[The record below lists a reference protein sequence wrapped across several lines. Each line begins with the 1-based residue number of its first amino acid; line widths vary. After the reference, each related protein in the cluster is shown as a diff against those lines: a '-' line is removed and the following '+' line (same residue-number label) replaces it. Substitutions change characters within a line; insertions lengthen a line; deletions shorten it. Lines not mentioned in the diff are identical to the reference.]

1 MSEVDILG
9 IDLGTTNSA
18 IAIWEPDTGQARVL
32 SNSEGD
38 RLTPSVVMFDTQT
51 NQPIVGKSALG
62 FITTHPNQVIY
73 SVKRFMGCTFR
84 DERVRIDQ
92 TQVTYTIVEMQQSK
106 VAVRVGEEIFTP
118 PQISAE
124 VLRKLKKDAEAT
136 LGKTISQAVITV
148 PAYFSESQ
156 RQATKEAGE
165 LAGLRVRR
173 IINEPTAAALA
184 FGLGTEPQTVAVYDL
199 GGGTFDIS
207 ILRIE
212 HGLFR
217 VKATSGDT
225 HLGGDDLDL
234 AIMSWMKKAFQQ
246 QHGVDLPIAEDNS
259 LRSQFRKTAEIAKIA
274 LTQATEYQISI
285 PNLFAVE
292 KQYLG
297 LEATLTRIELEKLVQ
312 PFINRTLDI
321 CDATLKEAKLQAKDI
336 DQVLLVGGQ
345 TRLPA
350 IKEALRD
357 RYGWTINDSVNP
369 DEAVARGAAVQGA
382 RLCGYLREEVK
393 LWDIT
398 PLSLGIELANSK
410 MDAIIRANE
419 PIPVTKW
426 RKGSQAFTTQR
437 DGQESIR
444 FRIYQG
450 ERPIAGDNEFIG
462 EVVLNLATTRPAG
475 EVRVN
480 CMFKVDHDGI
490 LHVLAEDIT
499 TDGQP
504 VEKTFDRFYRL
515 TQQEV
520 DQKLE
525 EAKVHENEDAVT
537 NRIFQLEEEIIRLQ
551 RVINQDKTSD
561 NLLLETLENLKA
573 AINSRDVNQAEELL
587 TELKSKIIN

>member
-1 MSEVDILG
+1 
-9 IDLGTTNSA
+9 
-18 IAIWEPDTGQARVL
+18 
-32 SNSEGD
+32 
-38 RLTPSVVMFDTQT
+38 
-51 NQPIVGKSALG
+51 
-62 FITTHPNQVIY
+62 
-73 SVKRFMGCTFR
+73 
-84 DERVRIDQ
+84 
-92 TQVTYTIVEMQQSK
+92 
-106 VAVRVGEEIFTP
+106 
-118 PQISAE
+118 
-124 VLRKLKKDAEAT
+124 
-136 LGKTISQAVITV
+136 
-148 PAYFSESQ
+148 
-156 RQATKEAGE
+156 
-165 LAGLRVRR
+165 LAWV
-173 IINEPTAAALA
+173 
-184 FGLGTEPQTVAVYDL
+184 
-199 GGGTFDIS
+199 
-207 ILRIE
+207 
-212 HGLFR
+212 
-217 VKATSGDT
+217 
-225 HLGGDDLDL
+225 
-234 AIMSWMKKAFQQ
+234 
-246 QHGVDLPIAEDNS
+246 
-259 LRSQFRKTAEIAKIA
+259 
-274 LTQATEYQISI
+274 
-285 PNLFAVE
+285 
-292 KQYLG
+292 
-297 LEATLTRIELEKLVQ
+297 
-312 PFINRTLDI
+312 
-321 CDATLKEAKLQAKDI
+321 
-336 DQVLLVGGQ
+336 Q

-410 MDAIIRANE
+410 MDAIICANE

-490 LHVLAEDIT
+490 LHVLAEDIS

-520 DQKLE
+520 DQKLQ

-587 TELKSKIIN
+587 TELKIYIRPSEEPRQIENIPEQNMGDPRSLRDFIVWGIENYPAENYAVILWNHGTGWKEDDIYAFARSRGVEIQASQDEVRSLTRNNRRLSRAFFLSSITEVLQLDDEDSRAIAFDDSSLDFLDNAKLQQAFQEAEAITGKKVSLIGMDACLMGMVEVAYQLRSNTSPISPAV

>member
-38 RLTPSVVMFDTQT
+38 RLTPSVVMFDSQT

-62 FITTHPNQVIY
+62 FITTHPSQVIY

-92 TQVTYTIVEMQQSK
+92 TQVTYTIAEMQQSK

-234 AIMSWMKKAFQQ
+234 AIMSWMKKAFKQ
-246 QHGVDLPIAEDNS
+246 QHDVDLPIAEDNS

-285 PNLFAVE
+285 PNLFTVE

-297 LEATLTRIELEKLVQ
+297 LKAILTRTELEKLVQ

-410 MDAIIRANE
+410 MDAIICANE

-537 NRIFQLEEEIIRLQ
+537 NRIFQLEEEITRLQ

>member
-1 MSEVDILG
+1 
-9 IDLGTTNSA
+9 
-18 IAIWEPDTGQARVL
+18 
-32 SNSEGD
+32 
-38 RLTPSVVMFDTQT
+38 MFDPQT
-51 NQPIVGKSALG
+51 TQPIVGKSALG
-62 FITTHPNQVIY
+62 FITTHPSQVIY

-92 TQVTYTIVEMQQSK
+92 TQVTYTIAEMQQSK
-106 VAVRVGEEIFTP
+106 VAVHVGEEIFTP
-118 PQISAE
+118 PQISAQI
-124 VLRKLKKDAEAT
+124 LRKVKEDAEAA
-136 LGKTISQAVITV
+136 LGKKISQAVITV

-165 LAGLRVRR
+165 LAGLRIPR

-212 HGLFR
+212 KGLFR

-225 HLGGDDLDL
+225 HLGGDDFDL
-234 AIMSWMKKAFQQ
+234 AVVGWLKAAFQQ
-246 QHGVDLPIAEDNS
+246 QHGVDLPVEEDNS
-259 LRSQFRKTAEIAKIA
+259 VRTDLSACARSQLRKAAEIAKIA
-274 LTQATEYQISI
+274 LTQATEYQINI
-285 PNLFAVE
+285 PNLFTVE
-292 KQYLG
+292 TQCLG
-297 LEATLTRIELEKLVQ
+297 LEATLTRTELEKLVQ

-321 CDATLKEAKLQAKDI
+321 CDVTLKEARLQATDI

-357 RYGWTINDSVNP
+357 RYGWKINDSVNP
-369 DEAVARGAAVQGA
+369 DEAVARGAAVLGA
-382 RLCGYLREEVK
+382 RLCGYLRDEVK

-537 NRIFQLEEEIIRLQ
+537 NQIFQLEEEIIRLQ

-561 NLLLETLENLKA
+561 NLLLVNLQA
-573 AINSRDVNQAEELL
+573 AINNRDINQAEELL
-587 TELKSKIIN
+587 AELKSKIIN

>member
-1 MSEVDILG
+1 MSEVDVLG

-62 FITTHPNQVIY
+62 FITTHPSQVIY

-92 TQVTYTIVEMQQSK
+92 TQVTYTIAEMQQSK

-124 VLRKLKKDAEAT
+124 VLRKLKEDAEAT

-184 FGLGTEPQTVAVYDL
+184 FGLGTEPQIVAVYDL

-234 AIMSWMKKAFQQ
+234 AIMSWMKKAFKQ
-246 QHGVDLPIAEDNS
+246 QHGVDLPVAEDNS

-321 CDATLKEAKLQAKDI
+321 CDAILKEAKLQAKDI

-450 ERPIAGDNEFIG
+450 ERPVAGDNEFIG

-520 DQKLE
+520 DQKLQ

>member
-38 RLTPSVVMFDTQT
+38 RLTPSVVMFDSQT

-62 FITTHPNQVIY
+62 FITTHPSQVIY

-92 TQVTYTIVEMQQSK
+92 TQVTYTIAEVQQSK
-106 VAVRVGEEIFTP
+106 VAVCVGEEIFTP

-124 VLRKLKKDAEAT
+124 ILRKLKEDAEAT

-234 AIMSWMKKAFQQ
+234 AIMSWMKKAFKQQ
-246 QHGVDLPIAEDNS
+246 YGVDLPIAEDNS

-312 PFINRTLDI
+312 PFINRTLHI

-350 IKEALRD
+350 IKKALRD

-537 NRIFQLEEEIIRLQ
+537 NRIFQLEEEVIRLQ

-587 TELKSKIIN
+587 AELKSKIIN

>member
-9 IDLGTTNSA
+9 IDLGTTNSV

-38 RLTPSVVMFDTQT
+38 RLTPSVVMFDSQT

-62 FITTHPNQVIY
+62 FITSHPNQVIY

-92 TQVTYTIVEMQQSK
+92 TQVTYTIAEMQQSK
-106 VAVRVGEEIFTP
+106 VAVRIGEEIFTP

-124 VLRKLKKDAEAT
+124 VLRKLKEDAEAT

-148 PAYFSESQ
+148 PAYFSESA

-184 FGLGTEPQTVAVYDL
+184 FSLGTEPQTVAVYDL

-234 AIMSWMKKAFQQ
+234 AIMSWMKKAFKQ
-246 QHGVDLPIAEDNS
+246 QHDVDLSIAEDNS

-285 PNLFAVE
+285 PNLFAIE

-297 LEATLTRIELEKLVQ
+297 LEATLTRTELKKLVQ

-419 PIPVTKW
+419 PIPVIKW

-537 NRIFQLEEEIIRLQ
+537 NRIFQLEEEVIRLQ

>member
-1 MSEVDILG
+1 VSEVDILG

-38 RLTPSVVMFDTQT
+38 RLTPSVVMFDTET

-62 FITTHPNQVIY
+62 FITIHPSQVIY

-92 TQVTYTIVEMQQSK
+92 TQVTYTIAEMQQSK

-212 HGLFR
+212 NGLFR

-234 AIMSWMKKAFQQ
+234 AIMSWMKKAFKQ

-357 RYGWTINDSVNP
+357 RYGWKINDSVNP

-398 PLSLGIELANSK
+398 PLSLGSELANSK
-410 MDAIIRANE
+410 MDAIICANE

-561 NLLLETLENLKA
+561 NLLLETLDNLKA

>member
-92 TQVTYTIVEMQQSK
+92 TQVTYTIAEVQQSK
-106 VAVRVGEEIFTP
+106 VAVYVGEEFFTP
-118 PQISAE
+118 PQISAQ
-124 VLRKLKKDAEAT
+124 VLRKLKEDAEAT
-136 LGKTISQAVITV
+136 LGKIISQAVITV

-234 AIMSWMKKAFQQ
+234 AIMSWMKKAFKQR
-246 QHGVDLPIAEDNS
+246 HGVDLPIAKDNS

-321 CDATLKEAKLQAKDI
+321 CDATLKEAKLQATDI
-336 DQVLLVGGQ
+336 DQVLF
-345 TRLPA
+345 
-350 IKEALRD
+350 
-357 RYGWTINDSVNP
+357 WTLDKKKFV
-369 DEAVARGAAVQGA
+369 
-382 RLCGYLREEVK
+382 RE
-393 LWDIT
+393 
-398 PLSLGIELANSK
+398 SHS
-410 MDAIIRANE
+410 R
-419 PIPVTKW
+419 TK
-426 RKGSQAFTTQR
+426 
-437 DGQESIR
+437 
-444 FRIYQG
+444 
-450 ERPIAGDNEFIG
+450 N
-462 EVVLNLATTRPAG
+462 
-475 EVRVN
+475 
-480 CMFKVDHDGI
+480 
-490 LHVLAEDIT
+490 
-499 TDGQP
+499 
-504 VEKTFDRFYRL
+504 
-515 TQQEV
+515 
-520 DQKLE
+520 
-525 EAKVHENEDAVT
+525 
-537 NRIFQLEEEIIRLQ
+537 
-551 RVINQDKTSD
+551 
-561 NLLLETLENLKA
+561 
-573 AINSRDVNQAEELL
+573 
-587 TELKSKIIN
+587 

>member
-1 MSEVDILG
+1 VSEVDILG

-62 FITTHPNQVIY
+62 FITTHPSQVIY

-92 TQVTYTIVEMQQSK
+92 TQVTYTIAEMQQSK
-106 VAVRVGEEIFTP
+106 VAVCVGEEIFTP

-124 VLRKLKKDAEAT
+124 VLRKLKEDAEAT

-234 AIMSWMKKAFQQ
+234 AIMSWMKKAFKQ
-246 QHGVDLPIAEDNS
+246 QHDVDLPIAEDNS

-297 LEATLTRIELEKLVQ
+297 LEATLTRTELEKLVQ
-312 PFINRTLDI
+312 PFINRTLEI

-398 PLSLGIELANSK
+398 PLSLGIELANGK
-410 MDAIIRANE
+410 MDAIICANE

-537 NRIFQLEEEIIRLQ
+537 NRIFQLEEEVIRLQ

>member
-38 RLTPSVVMFDTQT
+38 RLTPSVVMFDTET

-62 FITTHPNQVIY
+62 FITSHPSQVIY

-92 TQVTYTIVEMQQSK
+92 TQVTYTIAEMQQSK
-106 VAVRVGEEIFTP
+106 VAVRIGEGIFTP

-124 VLRKLKKDAEAT
+124 VLRKLKEDAEAT

-234 AIMSWMKKAFQQ
+234 AIMSWMKKAFKQ
-246 QHGVDLPIAEDNS
+246 QHDVDLPIAEDNS

-297 LEATLTRIELEKLVQ
+297 LKATLTRIELEKLVQ

-515 TQQEV
+515 TQKEV

-561 NLLLETLENLKA
+561 NLLLETLENFKV

>member
-62 FITTHPNQVIY
+62 FITSHPSQVIY

-92 TQVTYTIVEMQQSK
+92 TQVTYTIAEVQQSK

-124 VLRKLKKDAEAT
+124 VLRKLKEDAEAT

-225 HLGGDDLDL
+225 HLGGDDFDL
-234 AIMSWMKKAFQQ
+234 EIVGWLKAAFQQ

-285 PNLFAVE
+285 PNLFAIE

-297 LEATLTRIELEKLVQ
+297 LEATLTRTELKKLVQ

-321 CDATLKEAKLQAKDI
+321 CDATLKEAKLQATDI

-410 MDAIIRANE
+410 MDAIICANE

-573 AINSRDVNQAEELL
+573 AINSRHVNQAEELL